1 VVGER
6 PNCPFRN
13 QIQLAAYAY
22 DDGNIPYQ
30 NASLLKQFDT
40 TLEVRAACCVL
51 RAACAVACACAV
63 MRVRVRFLRE

>member
-1 VVGER
+1 MAGER

-40 TLEVRAACCVL
+40 TLEVRVACACACACAVCECVL
-51 RAACAVACACAV
+51 RVACACAV
-63 MRVRVRFLRE
+63 LA